1 MSRFPYQK
9 RLCVECPWRRSTPV
23 GKFSA
28 DKYRE
33 LAGTAEDMSQRV
45 FTCHMTPEHKPN
57 ACAGWIQQQGGH
69 NLTIRMA
76 LIGGSLD
83 LSEIEAEPNLYANY
97 REIAIAN
104 GVDEDDPALEDIRND
119 GQMDVGPRE

>member
-1 MSRFPYQK
+1 MSHFPHQK
-9 RLCVECPWRRSTPV
+9 RLCVECPWRRSAPA

-33 LAGTAEDMSQRV
+33 LATTAEDMSQRV

-76 LIGGSLD
+76 LISGAID
-83 LSEIEAEPNLYANY
+83 LAEIEPVPDLHANY

-104 GVDEDDPALEDIRND
+104 GVDDDDPALDKIRND
-119 GQMDVGPRE
+119 GQLVVGPKA